1 MNLSNPFFANNILIE
16 GGMKKIKLIAVIA
29 ASLLHSGILAQSAEV
44 WYNPRL
50 LSQGI
55 QADEHNAI
63 GRSDDQQCATEA
75 RIKGSSFGNAAI
87 DCLQHDRLYGAG
99 PYALYMCDKERQQQ
113 QDRTKEIIQ
122 DLYLGCLGS
131 RGWIYGVLP
140 ERYAQKE
147 KNPNPGKPQNN
158 PNDSEINIIS
168 TGTGFFIN
176 ALGYFVTNEHVVKN
190 CNKIAGQIP
199 GGDVF
204 ELKLVTANS
213 RYDLA
218 LLKANPVKSFAI
230 FSTDG
235 APLGERI
242 VVYGFPLAGILS
254 TSGNFTTGSIS
265 GLAGLAGDSGLYQ
278 ISAPIQSGNSGG
290 AVLNTSGHVVGV
302 VKSKINASKTF
313 DATGDTPQNVNF
325 AIKGSVVANFLDAQG
340 VEYQKRTKVLDRR
353 ESLLAEE
360 AARYTALVACVG
372 Y

>member
-1 MNLSNPFFANNILIE
+1 
-16 GGMKKIKLIAVIA
+16 MKQINFIAAIA
-29 ASLLHSGILAQSAEV
+29 ASLLHSGILAQSPEV

-55 QADEHNAI
+55 QVDEHNAI

-75 RIKGSSFGNAAI
+75 RIKGSNYESTAI
-87 DCLQHDRLYGAG
+87 DCSQHDRLYGGG
-99 PYALYMCDKERQQQ
+99 PFALYMCDKERQQQ
-113 QDRTKEIIQ
+113 QDRTKGIVR

-140 ERYAQKE
+140 DRYKQNE
-147 KNPNPGKPQNN
+147 NGQNPSKPQQNSKN
-158 PNDSEINIIS
+158 AEINIIS

-176 ALGYFVTNEHVVKN
+176 SLGHFITNEHVVKN

-204 ELKLVTANS
+204 ELKLVAANS
-213 RYDLA
+213 RDDLA
-218 LLKANPVKSFAI
+218 LLRANPVKSFAT
-230 FSTDG
+230 FSIDG

-290 AVLNTSGHVVGV
+290 AVLNASGHVVGV
-302 VKSKINASKTF
+302 VKSKINVNKTF

-325 AIKGSVVANFLDAQG
+325 AIKGSVVINFLDAQG
-340 VEYQKRTKVLDRR
+340 VEYQKRTKVSDRS
-353 ESLLAEE
+353 ESLLAED
-360 AARYTALVACVG
+360 AARYTALVACIG
-372 Y
+372 S